1 MASQS
6 DAGWPGFVLVAFA
19 AALVLVALQLF
30 VLGGQPVWLP
40 GLAGSATW
48 LLLLF
53 GLAVF
58 GRWLCMASGTGP
70 RYASFAGLAIM
81 IVCVVAGVF
90 GLI

>member
-6 DAGWPGFVLVAFA
+6 DTGWPGFVLVAFA
-19 AALVLVALQLF
+19 AALILVALQLF

-40 GLAGSATW
+40 GITGSAIW

-53 GLAVF
+53 GLAAF